1 MNYYEAR
8 QIICRTKVRVPNK
21 TNSKAIQEKL
31 FSLGC
36 KWENGEGI
44 QNLDKPFLYIST
56 GGQIIR
62 WGTSEKVFDKADY
75 KEISVDDILNINVD
89 EKYRPFINSKEC
101 WEEMK
106 KHEPFGWIS
115 IGDNSYRQIDRVL
128 ERGLLFMRK
137 DPNSWGD
144 GCIEGSWI
152 TSFEEACDTLRFA
165 DGTIVG
171 IKLEE

>member
-1 MNYYEAR
+1 MNLYKAK
-8 QIICRTKVRVPNK
+8 QIIDDVKVQVCNK
-21 TNSKAIQEKL
+21 SNSKKIQEKL
-31 FSLGC
+31 FSLDCGWHRSRE
-36 KWENGEGI
+36 KVI
-44 QNLDKPFLYIST
+44 QHLDQPFLYISSSRI
-56 GGQIIR
+56 GF
-62 WGTSEKVFDKADY
+62 GTSKEVFDKSNY
-75 KEISVDDILNINVD
+75 REISINDILDINVD

-101 WEEMK
+101 WEEMQ
-106 KHEPFGWIS
+106 KHKPFGWIS

-128 ERGLLFMRK
+128 EAGLLFMRK
-137 DPNSWGD
+137 HPNSWGD